1 MQFSND
7 ETYRTMDWWL
17 IHFNYFASP
26 VQLSRWPFINYLHE
40 SFRII
45 QRLFAIFLHHNI
57 VTCEMSCEK
66 NFNSTRF
73 HWVYRKCGRGL
84 GPSWRHCDVT
94 VSRSQPFS
102 SSSSSSSSSWSWNI
116 NFEKKKKTQIQ
127 VLSVWST
134 WIDHAESTNWLW
146 QILRRKSRR
155 EKWNFSNRKIGTAM
169 AAKVVSLLTDADFI
183 CFHIDSVIFL
193 RDSLPDWDRFN
204 SWRKHRWFHARIC
217 DFFFLSIF
225 LSFHCL
231 FRDSLQDGNENFHVL
246 PPGVHRTIGG
256 NMRAGGWGL
265 PPMWNFC

>member
-116 NFEKKKKTQIQ
+116 NFEKKKKNPNP
-127 VLSVWST
+127 SVVCVK
-134 WIDHAESTNWLW
+134 HVNW
-146 QILRRKSRR
+146 SRR
-155 EKWNFSNRKIGTAM
+155 IHQLTLTNSQTKIQTGKMELFEQKDWHSNGRQGRFVANWRRFH
-169 AAKVVSLLTDADFI
+169 LFPHWFGDFPAG
-183 CFHIDSVIFL
+183 FFARL
-193 RDSLPDWDRFN
+193 RPF
-204 SWRKHRWFHARIC
+204 
-217 DFFFLSIF
+217 
-225 LSFHCL
+225 
-231 FRDSLQDGNENFHVL
+231 Q
-246 PPGVHRTIGG
+246 
-256 NMRAGGWGL
+256 
-265 PPMWNFC
+265 